1 MINYTVLGH
10 VMAWQDSWTAS
21 LLPQHQL
28 VLAILVVGQGGPVS
42 RETLAG
48 ALWEDAEDPPEHAL
62 TRVVSEL
69 RKELRKV
76 QPTANPLPAR
86 GNTYSLPLARQQV
99 DVLRF
104 RSKITQADRSSGREA
119 DRLRREAME
128 EWGDNA
134 IGLFG
139 GQPLTGL
146 RGRWAD
152 SKRADLR
159 REYCDAR
166 LHCLKQEFDDHQYD
180 RVVGECVQ
188 LANEPDAL
196 HEEKFVALWMI
207 ATYRLGGRSEALK
220 IYQRARESAQ
230 THLGLKPSAFLC
242 EIAEII
248 RVEDKSRLNGPTDL
262 LGLASATH
270 SQPPVT
276 QHESTDDMAADSSS
290 HVPTPAAAT
299 DQEQDGNG
307 QSPGAGADGK
317 AHHDPGTGPSRK
329 PGAGS
334 GGRSRSGP
342 DRKTVKN
349 KVDTI
354 VADKVI
360 FGFEAPN
367 HD

>member
-1 MINYTVLGH
+1 MINYTVLGP
-10 VMAWQDSWTAS
+10 VTALEDSWTAS

-28 VLAILVVGQGGPVS
+28 LLAILVMERGAPVPRQS
-42 RETLAG
+42 LVSV
-48 ALWEDAEDPPEHAL
+48 LWDDVENPPEHAL
-62 TRVVSEL
+62 KRVVSEL
-69 RKELRKV
+69 RTRLTAA
-76 QPTANPLPAR
+76 QLTANPLPAQ
-86 GNTYSLPLARQQV
+86 GDTYRLRLAEQQA

-104 RSKITQADRSSGREA
+104 RSKIHQARHASGREA
-119 DRLRREAME
+119 TRLRQEALA

-152 SKRADLR
+152 SKRAELR

-180 RVVGECVQ
+180 HVVGECVQ

-207 ATYRLGGRSEALK
+207 ATYRVGGRSEALK
-220 IYQRARESAQ
+220 IYQRAMESAR
-230 THLGLKPSAFLC
+230 THLALKPSGFLC

-248 RVEDKSRLNGPTDL
+248 RVEDKSRLNGPADL

-270 SQPPVT
+270 TRAPAA
-276 QHESTDDMAADSSS
+276 QHELTSDTSADSSS
-290 HVPTPAAAT
+290 HVPAPGAAT
-299 DQEQDGNG
+299 GQDQDGKG
-307 QSPGAGADGK
+307 QAPGAGADEK
-317 AHHDPGTGPSRK
+317 AGHNPGTGPIRK

-334 GGRSRSGP
+334 GRRSRSGS

-349 KVDTI
+349 KVNTI

-360 FGFEAPN
+360 FGFEAPD